1 MLTDSQQAAYQG
13 LKPFLRGET
22 NLGTAVITGVAG
34 TGKSFLTGKIIVD
47 LVSEGYN
54 VAVAAPTN
62 KAVKV
67 IKEKVEQ
74 QAGRTVGASFSS
86 IHSLLGLKLIEHED
100 GNQSCQPLGEPR
112 IASHE
117 IVIVDECSMVGEQL
131 FGLINQTKG
140 AARVLFVGD
149 PAQLPPVADKEDI
162 SPTFRAAE
170 LKVRLSKIVRQA
182 KGSDIILL
190 SANIRDSNSRVE
202 ISNLKP
208 LLRNLDAV
216 IAKGNML
223 TVAETAKHAIERG
236 EDARII
242 AYTNSSVVYY
252 NKKLH
257 EYFYGSD
264 APFSVGERAIV
275 QQQCEMLNAFGSDET
290 LITNE
295 EVVVKS
301 VVRDEHPYF
310 PEVDSWRLAVSTDL
324 GDTYTTFIA
333 HDQSA
338 LDKKVEALFSKWRT
352 LKIKGL
358 SAEAKEA
365 SAKAWALRKA
375 FAPLRHAY
383 AMTAHKTQGSTF
395 DTAIV
400 DMENM
405 GLIKSTFTYNKGLY
419 VAVTR
424 PRKFLYLIHD

>member
-1 MLTDSQQAAYQG
+1 MLTDSQQTAYEE
-13 LKPFLRGET
+13 LKPFLTGEA

-34 TGKSFLTGKIIVD
+34 TGKSFLTGKIVID
-47 LVSEGYN
+47 LVSEGYE

-74 QAGRTVGASFSS
+74 QAGRPIGASFSS

-112 IASHE
+112 IGSYD
-117 IVIVDECSMVGEQL
+117 VVVVDECSMIGEQL
-131 FGLINQTKG
+131 FGLIKRSKEG
-140 AARVLFVGD
+140 ARILFVGD
-149 PAQLPPVADKEDI
+149 PAQLPPVADREDI
-162 SPTFRAAE
+162 SPTFTAAE
-170 LKVRLSKIVRQA
+170 LKVRLTEIVRQA

-190 SANIRDSNSRVE
+190 STHIRDSPVRVKTRH
-202 ISNLKP
+202 LQQ
-208 LLRNLDAV
+208 LLRNLDVVMAP
-216 IAKGNML
+216 GNML
-223 TVAETAKHAIERG
+223 TVAETAKQAIERG

-242 AYTNSSVVYY
+242 AYMNSSVVYY

-257 EYFYGSD
+257 AHFYGND
-264 APFSVGERAIV
+264 TPFCAGERAIV
-275 QQQCEMLNAFGSDET
+275 QQQCEMTNILGVEET

-295 EVVVKS
+295 EVIVKS
-301 VVRDEHPYF
+301 VEREEHPRF
-310 PEVDSWRLAVSTDL
+310 SDIDSWLLTVSTDL
-324 GDTYTTFIA
+324 GGTYKAFVA

-338 LDKKVEALFSKWRT
+338 LDKKVEELFSKWRA
-352 LKIKGL
+352 LKSKGL
-358 SAEAKEA
+358 FEEAKTA
-365 SAKAWALRKA
+365 SSMAWSLRKA
-375 FAPLRHAY
+375 FAPLRHSY

-405 GLIKSTFTYNKGLY
+405 SRIKSTFTYNKGLY

-424 PRKFLYLIHD
+424 PRKFLYIIHD